1 MLKCITM
8 HINIVSTMAL
18 WPCPGPGVQVS
29 CLVHCPLIA
38 VTLTR
43 ILHLRTTQTQ
53 THTDP
58 VWSCP
63 TYPTCSV
70 YPAPQSTGG
79 NGHNAVVEIL
89 QAEELQRQTMELR
102 IGLHDHWMRL
112 VERCQ
117 ICIIQVFAEAEEK
130 VVTRYKSPGCSGV
143 RASCWETWQ

>member
-18 WPCPGPGVQVS
+18 WPCPGVLPS
-29 CLVHCPLIA
+29 ALSPDC
-38 VTLTR
+38 R
-43 ILHLRTTQTQ
+43 D
-53 THTDP
+53 TDQD
-58 VWSCP
+58 
-63 TYPTCSV
+63 
-70 YPAPQSTGG
+70 PAPSDHPDPDTHRPSLKLSYISYMFSLPSSPEYWREWPQY
-79 NGHNAVVEIL
+79 ALVEIL